1 MKKNL
6 FIGRTICSFL
16 LVLLL
21 MPLGHAL
28 MILMEHF
35 LSPSALHCSA
45 FIMGG
50 IGIVVTICGL
60 FVKGDTRQ
68 TIYGLAGGLLF
79 WTGWVEFLFSY
90 YAWRYG
96 VHCDLVGNGIVET
109 STQYLDGIGLTHDFL
124 INGEPLESFGRT
136 EIKQIRG
143 SRPEYLILP
152 ATFGLWAMF
161 IMFYI
166 LCTRTGCLAFNWL
179 QRKLHVK
186 DKIEA
191 RPLVRHS
198 SMVTFMELNMLL
210 WTCYLVLMFCY
221 DPIFLGSS
229 HPITFI
235 LGVFCLIGSL
245 MMLARQMHIMSWGA
259 NIRFSIAT
267 VIVLWTFVEIIAR
280 NGLLREIWVEPM
292 NYVVEMT
299 IIFGAFVALAIWL
312 IWTNKK
318 AKSTS

>member
-1 MKKNL
+1 MRQNY
-6 FIGRTICSFL
+6 FIGRTLCSFL
-16 LVLLL
+16 LVLML

-35 LSPSALHCSA
+35 LSTDALHYSA
-45 FIMGG
+45 FAMGLTG
-50 IGIVVTICGL
+50 VIVAVAGL

-68 TIYGLAGGLLF
+68 TIFGLAGGLLF

-96 VHCDLVGNGIVET
+96 VHCDLVGSGIVET
-109 STQYLDGIGLTHDFL
+109 STQYVDGIGLTHDFL
-124 INGEPLESFGRT
+124 INGEPLESFGRV

-161 IMFYI
+161 MMFYL
-166 LCTRTGCLAFNWL
+166 LCTRTGCLAFNWM
-179 QRKLHVK
+179 QRKLRIK

-198 SMVTFMELNMLL
+198 AMVTFMELNMLL
-210 WTCYLVLMFCY
+210 WTCYLALMFCY

-229 HPITFI
+229 HPVTFI
-235 LGVFCLIGSL
+235 FGVFCLIGSL
-245 MMLARQMHIMSWGA
+245 MMFVKQMRISSWGA

-267 VIVLWTFVEIIAR
+267 VIVLWTFVEIVAR
-280 NGLLREIWVEPM
+280 NGMLKEIWVEPM
-292 NYVVEMT
+292 NYVVEMS
-299 IIFGAFVALAIWL
+299 IIFAAFIALAIWL
-312 IWTNKK
+312 ICTAKK
-318 AKSTS
+318 SKGA